1 MYYNTYILFPIG
13 NISETASVW
22 FTLVLSI
29 ERYLTMSQLGSVY
42 QKKLSAR
49 SPNLSPVNQEEE
61 TLYSLGNIDQE
72 TQKTFKDR
80 NTREESDDNL
90 REQQHNSMKT
100 WCIRLSTHC
109 QLYKPTCYSRKC
121 TLCTCEPKKFQILQ
135 KLSYFKFCKS
145 IKMCSLAKC
154 IQFCTCRNCHSK
166 YSIVLIA
173 IFSILFNLPLF
184 FVQKVNSGIV
194 PTKHSTEQMNNSAET
209 NEWMHTTSKH
219 MSNLTTSDYQNNQ
232 SQTQVYIGLTEFGSS
247 EFYKIFSWIRIM
259 LVQVLPLLFLCL
271 VNFCLFRFI
280 HIANRRR
287 QKYLLPKGLNKKSR
301 RFELN
306 KINLHCP
313 KANGGSSARWQAAQ
327 RKLTILLIVIV
338 GLFIAGQIPQGF
350 AYITIFEAFT
360 SHFGSVCKRWRCCQ
374 PYLIYRSISHMLG
387 LFTYAINFFVYLTLN
402 KHFKQQLKIW
412 FLSIF
417 PSRNQL
423 QKKYASKQ
431 TKPSYYSYNQSKS
444 DGSFASQHKCNNN
457 TRPYYNNRHDN
468 IWKKFINLRRRSSIL
483 YYDNK
488 NKILSIENTDFPSE
502 AVSAPVDLYSSSKL
516 RRKVDFIQ
524 IDEMNS
530 IEMPKGTVYN
540 PYNLNTKVNSIQTPE
555 SLLSS
560 NQPITTLAD
569 DTLKH
574 LIINNPCYTNQQ
586 KQPPPQRQ
594 STVSRGNDTNYQSFV
609 SLQPTTKCHTEI
621 KYGTNHPLLLYKTF
635 RAYYSHDSVVKKW
648 TFELNCMNN
657 QQVVHDI
664 HSNTTAPPS
673 SSSSSSTSSSSS
685 ITQNYSITSNSN
697 IRNLDNFQQEQTNQ
711 KQLKDTILNNTN
723 NTHCVNLLM
732 MQNSNNNSNN
742 NNDHTTYD
750 SNNIK
755 ENSKICRHS
764 IVNSDSQGVGL
775 SFSHI
780 YCPLVYR
787 ESDFDVI
794 SVDDSVEQHETEHNS
809 FL

>member
-1 MYYNTYILFPIG
+1 
-13 NISETASVW
+13 
-22 FTLVLSI
+22 
-29 ERYLTMSQLGSVY
+29 
-42 QKKLSAR
+42 
-49 SPNLSPVNQEEE
+49 
-61 TLYSLGNIDQE
+61 
-72 TQKTFKDR
+72 
-80 NTREESDDNL
+80 
-90 REQQHNSMKT
+90 
-100 WCIRLSTHC
+100 
-109 QLYKPTCYSRKC
+109 
-121 TLCTCEPKKFQILQ
+121 
-135 KLSYFKFCKS
+135 
-145 IKMCSLAKC
+145 MCSLAKC
-154 IQFCTCRNCHSK
+154 IQCCTCRNCHSK
-166 YSIVLIA
+166 YSIILIA

-194 PTKHSTEQMNNSAET
+194 PSKNSTEQMNNAET
-209 NEWMHTTSKH
+209 SEWMHTSSKHMINSGIVPSKNSTEQMNNAETSEWMHTSSKH
-219 MSNLTTSDYQNNQ
+219 MSNSTASDYQINQ

-247 EFYKIFSWIRIM
+247 EFYKIFSWTRIM

-417 PSRNQL
+417 PSKNQL
-423 QKKYASKQ
+423 QKPYASKQ
-431 TKPSYYSYNQSKS
+431 NKPSYYSYNQSKS

-457 TRPYYNNRHDN
+457 TRPYYNNNINNNRHYN
-468 IWKKFINLRRRSSIL
+468 IWKKFNNLRRRSSIL

-488 NKILSIENTDFPSE
+488 N
-502 AVSAPVDLYSSSKL
+502 
-516 RRKVDFIQ
+516 
-524 IDEMNS
+524 
-530 IEMPKGTVYN
+530 
-540 PYNLNTKVNSIQTPE
+540 KVNSIQTPE

-560 NQPITTLAD
+560 NQPIITLAD

-574 LIINNPCYTNQQ
+574 LIINNPCYTNQ
-586 KQPPPQRQ
+586 PQHLQQ
-594 STVSRGNDTNYQSFV
+594 STISTGNDINYHSFV
-609 SLQPTTKCHTEI
+609 SLQPTTNCHTEI
-621 KYGTNHPLLLYKTF
+621 KYGTNQPLLLYKTF
-635 RAYYSHDSVVKKW
+635 R
-648 TFELNCMNN
+648 
-657 QQVVHDI
+657 
-664 HSNTTAPPS
+664 
-673 SSSSSSTSSSSS
+673 
-685 ITQNYSITSNSN
+685 
-697 IRNLDNFQQEQTNQ
+697 
-711 KQLKDTILNNTN
+711 
-723 NTHCVNLLM
+723 
-732 MQNSNNNSNN
+732 
-742 NNDHTTYD
+742 
-750 SNNIK
+750 
-755 ENSKICRHS
+755 
-764 IVNSDSQGVGL
+764 VGL
-775 SFSHI
+775 SFSYI

-794 SVDDSVEQHETEHNS
+794 SVDESVEQHEPEHNS